1 MGQASPAPAGR
12 KAPLSSRL
20 GADSGILWLF
30 AVLAGI
36 SIIASAVLNL
46 SAGGIDLYGFAS
58 SALGGLSAS
67 FTIVGVPA
75 YFRHRERSLTPRRTV
90 LRWVVAVSVVIAVTL
105 VIFFA
110 WAAVHAPE
118 LVMFDGDSTQALLLG
133 MVLVVIALFIVSF
146 IMCIVSLLLAF
157 GIVGVLSALERRY
170 TARALRQI
178 SRLSSSK
185 GFSMAD
191 RAVKWLFNIPDI
203 LDTRTLSVCPQGPRR
218 RVSLSDLKAPVLWQL
233 IFGFVLGIYISFNPF
248 FSDRSPDAILRL
260 FSLLTSASI
269 LIPLIILP
277 WFLFRRLGAGISGQT
292 RQFTLFDGIRS
303 RMFQSYFAIGTI
315 VILVRLS
322 IQEIA
327 VALEHFVFAF
337 AAFMVT
343 LLVSATV
350 VTFVYLNYFE
360 NKLAEDIIEGLRGT
374 EVQVNVPGGAE
385 QPPPSPAPGAGST
398 E

>member
-1 MGQASPAPAGR
+1 MGEAASAPAST
-12 KAPLSSRL
+12 KAPFSARL
-20 GADSGILWLF
+20 GSDGGILWLF
-30 AVLAGI
+30 AVLAGV
-36 SIIASAVLNL
+36 SIIASAVLSL
-46 SAGGIDLYGFAS
+46 SAGGMDLYSFAS

-90 LRWVVAVSVVIAVTL
+90 LRWVVAVSVVITVTL
-105 VIFFA
+105 IIFVA
-110 WAAVHAPE
+110 WAAVYAPE
-118 LVMFDGDSTQALLLG
+118 LVRFDGASAQVALMG
-133 MVLVVIALFIVSF
+133 MVLVIVALSAVSF

-178 SRLSSSK
+178 SRLSSSR

-191 RAVKWLFNIPDI
+191 RAVKWLFNIPDV
-203 LDTRTLSVCPQGPRR
+203 LDTRTLSICPQGPRR
-218 RVSLSDLKAPVLWQL
+218 QVSISDLKAPVMWQL

-248 FSDRSPDAILRL
+248 FSDRSPEALLRL

-292 RQFTLFDGIRS
+292 RPFTLFDGIRS

-322 IQEIA
+322 IEEIA
-327 VALEHFVFAF
+327 VALEYFVFAF
-337 AAFMVT
+337 AAFMAT

-374 EVQVNVPGGAE
+374 EVRVNVPGGAE
-385 QPPPSPAPGAGST
+385 QVPPSPAPGAGST